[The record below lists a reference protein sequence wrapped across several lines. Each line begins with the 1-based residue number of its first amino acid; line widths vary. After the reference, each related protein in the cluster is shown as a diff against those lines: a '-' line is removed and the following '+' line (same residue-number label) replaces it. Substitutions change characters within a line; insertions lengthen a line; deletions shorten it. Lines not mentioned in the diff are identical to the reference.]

1 MLTQYLN
8 FISKEE
14 LRVLVA
20 VEMGMRN
27 HEFVPVYLVEKI
39 AQMKRANAYRILKN
53 LLKYKLVEHTGLHCN
68 CLVDSR

>member
-1 MLTQYLN
+1 
-8 FISKEE
+8 
-14 LRVLVA
+14 VA

-39 AQMKRANAYRILKN
+39 AHMKRANAFKILKN

-68 CLVDSR
+68 LRLTFR